1 MYFLLFLICSWF
13 WGPSVSLQ
21 DCLAAFFSADE
32 LKEDNM
38 YSCEKCKKL
47 RNGIKYSK
55 VIDLPEV
62 SFTEYKHNV
71 CFKNLNLTLEIP
83 GPVDWFCLFKI
94 SLHDFIFILQF
105 HIFKNNKIT

>member
-1 MYFLLFLICSWF
+1 M
-13 WGPSVSLQ
+13 SLQ

-55 VIDLPEV
+55 VIELPEV
-62 SFTEYKHNV
+62 SIAD
-71 CFKNLNLTLEIP
+71 FKQYIYLEI
-83 GPVDWFCLFKI
+83 WAFN
-94 SLHDFIFILQF
+94 FIFKVKS
-105 HIFKNNKIT
+105 KNKVYNSMGIGFDYSL